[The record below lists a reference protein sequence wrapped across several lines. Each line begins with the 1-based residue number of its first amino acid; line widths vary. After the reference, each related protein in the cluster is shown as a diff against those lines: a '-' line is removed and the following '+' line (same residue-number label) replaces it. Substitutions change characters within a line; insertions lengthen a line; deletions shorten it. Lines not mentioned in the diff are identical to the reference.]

1 MRNLSPRAK
10 KILMVLAQDEAR
22 KIGSTQLLPEHV
34 LLAILKSKDGL
45 GYSAISELGLDA
57 DKLLQAVETYFRDDI
72 SSPTLDTIPKSR
84 RYQFMIDIADIES
97 SALHNNYIGTE
108 HLLLA
113 AVRDEGSVAAKFFTG
128 EGYTINDLRFTVM
141 ELQSDV
147 GSSIRQQ
154 NAESIVDSVFR
165 SLLNDD
171 AGGGLFGVFEE
182 KKEKKQP
189 ADKSTSGQKQSFLS
203 EYSRDLTKLA
213 RENKDD
219 PVVGRD
225 KEIHRVIQIL
235 SRRTKNNPV
244 LTGEPGVGKT
254 AIVEGLAQHIAAGK
268 VPEGLLNKRILSL
281 DLAAIVAG
289 TKYRGE
295 FEERMKKMMKELQE
309 NKDIILFID
318 ELHTIIGAGGPEGTM
333 DASNIMKPALSRGEI
348 QIIGATTTKEYT
360 RHIEKDLALERRFQV
375 VKVEEPGDQETEEI
389 LNGIKTKYENYHK
402 VIYDDAVI
410 PAIVKLSRRYIPEKV
425 LPDKAIDIL
434 DEAGAAKKIQEE
446 ARPTELAEL
455 EQNISQLIEEKTALV
470 KNQDYESAALV
481 RDKVIDL
488 KRRLNVYSDL
498 WKKSGASGTKR
509 VSVSDIE
516 HIISEMTGVPVERL
530 SSSEAER
537 IVHME
542 DELHNTVIGQNSA
555 VSVISG
561 AIRRARA
568 GISSPK
574 HPVGSF
580 IFLGPTGVGKT
591 QLAKALAKYLF
602 GSEESLIRID
612 MSDFMEKHTASR
624 LVGAPPGYVGYEEG
638 GVLTEKVR
646 RHPYSV
652 VLLDEIEKA
661 HPDIFNLL
669 LQLLEEGEL
678 SDNLGHTV
686 NFRNTVIIM
695 TSNAGARQITNEGR
709 VGFGTLDGVMPYE
722 EIKAGAMNELKKL
735 LSPEL
740 INRIDDV
747 IVFDALSKKEVSKI
761 LDIQL
766 AELGDRLAER
776 GLTISLKTKAKEYL
790 IENGYN
796 PAMGARPMKRLL
808 RKEIEDPLSMELL
821 SNAGKDYNTVSIE
834 CNNGKIKVK
843 LEKLEYNNSHTE
855 LVSTSAMK
863 IQKQIRNDQ

>member
-72 SSPTLDTIPKSR
+72 SSPTLDSIPKSR

-646 RHPYSV
+646 HHPYSV

-776 GLTISLKTKAKEYL
+776 GLTISLKPKAKEYL

-855 LVSTSAMK
+855 LVSTSAIK